1 MEARQF
7 MVTAEA
13 EEGPYKDSSSD
24 SNPCMVDISPQ
35 EKLKR
40 YYTILKNKFN
50 PHILKSFLNSTFQ
63 SLNFRFH
70 GNDSFKG

>member
-35 EKLKR
+35 EM
-40 YYTILKNKFN
+40 
-50 PHILKSFLNSTFQ
+50 LKSILQ
-63 SLNFRFH
+63 VEMIRH
-70 GNDSFKG
+70 